1 MGLFGII
8 GFGKKKKR
16 ITGLLDK
23 KALIIDVRTTPEYH
37 TGHIRESINIPLHT
51 LDVRIK
57 KIRKKNIPVCTCSR
71 SGHRGGIAAKSLRH
85 KGIDE
90 VNGGSWK
97 SLNKIV
103 MTHKMSRDLIDEK
116 KF

>member
-37 TGHIRESINIPLHT
+37 TGHIRDSINIPLHT
-51 LDVRIK
+51 LDGRIK

-71 SGHRGGIAAKSLRH
+71 SGHQGGIAATSLRH
-85 KGIDE
+85 KGIDAG
-90 VNGGSWK
+90 NRGSCK

-103 MTHKMSRDLIDEK
+103 MTHEMSRDLIDEK